1 MLIVLFAI
9 LFLFILIF
17 FGRAREGFTPKD
29 LFDIQEIINDA
40 DIPSSDEKMKLL
52 YGEESE
58 LNIVDVPILNIL
70 KDTTTDN
77 DEKINNLK
85 LYFINLVNER
95 NNNSKSIYKTIPNKI
110 SSEKLFQVNNLIHD
124 SELDNSEKIDKIKD
138 LGIND
143 KSFMDIIENDS
154 ITDDVKIFGNDTY
167 SGPTLS
173 YLINQITFATFDTA
187 TNDTESEKSK
197 KKNSNI
203 KKLAGAAKKIGED
216 AKKMGSKAFKKVT
229 KK

>member
-1 MLIVLFAI
+1 MLLVLFAI

-17 FGRAREGFTPKD
+17 FGKVREGFAPKD
-29 LFDIQEIINDA
+29 LFDIQEIINDK
-40 DIPSSDEKMKLL
+40 DISSDEKMKLL

-77 DEKINNLK
+77 DEKINTLK
-85 LYFINLVNER
+85 LYLINLVNER
-95 NNNSKSIYKTIPNKI
+95 NNNSKSIYKTTPNKI
-110 SSEKLFQVNNLIHD
+110 SSEKLFEVNNLIHD

-138 LGIND
+138 LGINEQT
-143 KSFMDIIENDS
+143 FIDIIDNNT
-154 ITDDVKIFGNDTY
+154 ITDDAKIFGDDKY
-167 SGPTLS
+167 AGPTLS
-173 YLINQITFATFDTA
+173 YLINQITFATFDKTI
-187 TNDTESEKSK
+187 NDELSDKLK

-203 KKLAGAAKKIGED
+203 KKLVGAAKKIGED
-216 AKKMGSKAFKKVT
+216 AKKMGSKALKKIT

>member
-9 LFLFILIF
+9 LFLFILIL
-17 FGRAREGFTPKD
+17 FGKMREGFTPKE
-29 LFDIQEIINDA
+29 LFDIHEIINK
-40 DIPSSDEKMKLL
+40 DISSDEKMKLL
-52 YGEESE
+52 YGEES
-58 LNIVDVPILNIL
+58 IVDIVDIPILNIL

-77 DEKINNLK
+77 DEKINTLK

-95 NNNSKSIYKTIPNKI
+95 NNNSKSMYKNIPNKI
-110 SSEKLFQVNNLIHD
+110 SSEKLFEVNNFIHD
-124 SELDNSEKIDKIKD
+124 SELDNSEKIDNIKN

-143 KSFMDIIENDS
+143 KSFIDIIENDS
-154 ITDDVKIFGNDTY
+154 ITDDAKIFGDDTY

-173 YLINQITFATFDTA
+173 YLINQITFATFDIPI
-187 TNDTESEKSK
+187 NDSSSDKLK
-197 KKNSNI
+197 KKSNTI
-203 KKLAGAAKKIGED
+203 KKLTGAAKKIGED